1 MGCVSVLFTFAMKSA
16 SPSFSE
22 MLQKQEKYDKDK
34 KKYVR
39 NDHKSKTKTSK
50 KESLVQSNGTRIDSN
65 RYIVTYTKSPTTYAS
80 LSMNVCL
87 CASVWRARSLSL
99 SPVDNASA
107 LGALKPTL
115 HHTKVR

>member
-1 MGCVSVLFTFAMKSA
+1 MGCVSVLFTFAIKSA

-50 KESLVQSNGTRIDSN
+50 KESLVQSNGTRIDHRDIHKISHHI
-65 RYIVTYTKSPTTYAS
+65 RVS
-80 LSMNVCL
+80 LDECVSLCL
-87 CASVWRARSLSL
+87 CLARALSLSL
-99 SPVDNASA
+99 
-107 LGALKPTL
+107 TC
-115 HHTKVR
+115 